1 MFFLHPST
9 IKANLVA
16 KVMQSA
22 HLCVIHLVKQQKSQ
36 FSRFKPDFQFLV
48 KSGKIQD
55 GGQDGHHCW

>member
-1 MFFLHPST
+1 M
-9 IKANLVA
+9 A